1 MRTVNPNIVALPIM
15 ISLFVISACLSLTT
29 TAAMAAD
36 EPLYVQIDQQIDAK
50 IKAGQQASA
59 ARSTDAEFMRRVYL
73 DLSGEVPTAAKVTA
87 FLADGSKG
95 KRAKLI
101 DQLLA
106 SPRYA
111 EHMADVFHV
120 MLMER
125 RGKEPGWRNYLVDAF
140 KNNKPWDQMATEML
154 RPDAEDK
161 TLASAG
167 FFITKRLEKYGQNP
181 TDYPGLT
188 RDVGRMFLG
197 VDLQCAQCHN
207 HLTVDDYNQVDFQ
220 GVYSVYLNLKL
231 QNPTKDKPAKWV
243 SEALM
248 TEPVSFKSVF
258 SGKEYQTPPRVPF
271 GEVIAIPKLEG
282 DAQWIVKPDRKKRI
296 EGVPKFSPLRELT
309 KRIATRDNAFFA
321 RNIANRLW
329 FLMLGRGII
338 EPLDLAHSENAPSHP
353 KLLQLLADEVIA
365 RKFEIKSILRDIAL
379 SETYQRSSVVPESL
393 ASSKKPIDESLY
405 LVAKEKPIHAEALL
419 RSVLIATGELDRV
432 TSKADG
438 NRKGEKDAKGSK
450 EEEEKVDLFED
461 LQKRFFAAFAN
472 AAKEPELEVSP
483 SLKAALFLRND
494 TAVADLLSP
503 REGNLTARLLKLKTP
518 KAIADHLYL
527 SLLSRLPD
535 QDEVALVAAFT
546 KKLEDREKA
555 IRHLAW
561 ALLSSVEFGVNH

>member
-1 MRTVNPNIVALPIM
+1 MRTENSNIIALPIL
-15 ISLFVISACLSLTT
+15 ISLFVISACLSLTS
-29 TAAMAAD
+29 TAAMAAGQ
-36 EPLYVQIDQQIDAK
+36 PLHVQIDQQIDAK
-50 IKAGQQASA
+50 IKASKHPKAS
-59 ARSTDAEFMRRVYL
+59 RSTDAEFIRRIYL
-73 DLSGEVPTAAKVTA
+73 DLSGEIPTEALVTA
-87 FLADGSKG
+87 FLTDRSKD

-106 SPRYA
+106 LPRYA
-111 EHMADVFHV
+111 EHLADVFHV

-125 RGKEPGWRNYLVDAF
+125 RGKDGGWRSYLVNAF

-154 RPDAEDK
+154 SPDADDK
-161 TLASAG
+161 SLAAAG

-220 GVYSVYLNLKL
+220 GAYSVYLNLKL

-282 DAQWIVKPDRKKRI
+282 DAQWLVKPDRKKRI
-296 EGVPKFSPLRELT
+296 QGVPKFSPLSELA
-309 KRIATRDNAFFA
+309 KRIATKDNAFFA

-353 KLLQLLADEVIA
+353 KLLDQLAEQIVA
-365 RKFEIKSILRDIAL
+365 RKFDIKSILRDIAL
-379 SETYQRSSVVPESL
+379 SETYQRSSVMPESL
-393 ASSKKPIDESLY
+393 ASAKKPIDESLY
-405 LVAKEKPIHAEALL
+405 LVAKEKPIHVEALL
-419 RSVLIATGELDRV
+419 RSVLIATGELERV
-432 TSKADG
+432 TTKPKKATKADAA
-438 NRKGEKDAKGSK
+438 EAAKSDEVK
-450 EEEEKVDLFED
+450 SDPFED
-461 LQKRFFAAFAN
+461 LQKRFHAAFAN
-472 AAKEPELEVSP
+472 VAKEPELDVSP
-483 SLKAALFLRND
+483 SLKAALFFRND
-494 TAVADLLSP
+494 TAVADLLAP
-503 REGNLTARLLKLKTP
+503 REGNLIARLLKLKSP
-518 KAIADHLYL
+518 ESIAEQLYL
-527 SLLSRLPD
+527 SILSRQPD
-535 QDEVALVAAFT
+535 KDEIAIVTAFT